1 MCHGVT
7 IIMKRRA
14 SLLAKNIALVW
25 KH

>member
-1 MCHGVT
+1 
-7 IIMKRRA
+7 MKRKA